1 MTSLQPRALIVDDDE
16 TVRFGI
22 TDFLNQNNFVTAE
35 AGTCEA
41 AVNALRDFFPDIAIL
56 DYALPDG
63 NALDLLP
70 RLKTLS
76 ASTPIIILTGHGSID
91 LAVQTIKAG
100 AEQFLTKP
108 VDLHALFIVIQRI
121 LENQKNRNKQMAQR
135 RDRAPQLNPF
145 IGSSAAIRRLHE
157 QAARISGA
165 ERPIL
170 IHGETGSGK
179 GVLAKWLH
187 ARGPRSDAAFVDLNC
202 AGLSKE
208 FLESELF
215 GHERG
220 AFTGATASKVGL
232 FDVAHRGAMF
242 LDEIGDIDL
251 NVQPKLLKVLEEK
264 RFHRLGDVKERVV
277 DVQLI
282 AASHRDLRRLVQE
295 RLFRSDLYFRISTL
309 QIDIPPLRERKED
322 IAAISNDI
330 LTAFASERG
339 VAPLRIAPDALRA
352 MQQYRWPGNIR
363 ELRNV
368 IERALLLCEGTELH
382 ERDLSLDVY
391 AVDDED
397 HEPTTINEIERR
409 HIVRTL
415 RQLGSNVEATSRRLG
430 IPRSSLYRKL
440 KKYGITIL
448 RMGRTVPD

>member
-1 MTSLQPRALIVDDDE
+1 MTSLRPRALIVDDDD

-22 TDFLNQNNFVTAE
+22 TDFLGQYDFVTAE
-35 AGTCEA
+35 ASTCET
-41 AVNALRDFFPDIAIL
+41 AVDTFRSFLPDIAIL

-108 VDLHALFIVIQRI
+108 VDMHALFIVIERI
-121 LENQKNRNKQMAQR
+121 LENQRNRNKQLAQR
-135 RDRAPQLNPF
+135 RDRSPQLNPF
-145 IGSSAAIRRLHE
+145 VGTSAAIRRVHE
-157 QAARISGA
+157 QAARIAGA

-170 IHGETGSGK
+170 IHGETGTGK

-220 AFTGATASKVGL
+220 AFTGATAAKVGM
-232 FDVAHRGAMF
+232 FDVAHRGTMF
-242 LDEIGDIDL
+242 LDEIGDIDM

-264 RFHRLGDVKERVV
+264 RFHRLGDVKDRVV

-295 RLFRSDLYFRISTL
+295 KSFRSDLYFRISTL
-309 QIDIPPLRERKED
+309 QIEIPPLRERKED
-322 IAAISNDI
+322 IAAISDEI
-330 LTAFASERG
+330 LLAFASERG
-339 VAPLRIAPDALRA
+339 VTPVRIAPDALRA

-363 ELRNV
+363 EMRNV
-368 IERALLLCEGTELH
+368 IERALLLCDGAELH

-391 AVDDED
+391 AVEDED
-397 HEPTTINEIERR
+397 QEPTTIDEIERR

-415 RQLGSNVEATSRRLG
+415 RQLGSNVDATSRRLG

-440 KKYGITIL
+440 KKYGIPIL
-448 RMGRTVPD
+448 KMGRTVPD